1 MLDMAM
7 AALSGFNLLS
17 SNKNAKNQLAIQQM
31 LTQAEIDRNNKIMEL
46 YDQGSEEMKRVMSE
60 LYDGFGTYDDVS
72 VENFKGMKD
81 YFSLA
86 RQVEEAENRGEIDA
100 EEARDL
106 KFLFNVESD
115 FRNKSQRYMSQGEG
129 RVSDQ
134 DAIFDYNAPST
145 YDMAQD
151 IDKIASKFINAR
163 MANAR
168 GAADRM
174 YSKGA
179 ADLARRGLLSD
190 QGGQGMG
197 GGSTLEVELARS
209 AADMEAKALNEA
221 MIAGMDDA
229 LRYTKGV
236 QETTAGEQ
244 LMNLTERK
252 FGQDLIAN
260 ASDYATSQINN
271 EIAMGNYGLDVYDNY
286 NNART
291 QAISDLGAIQSLR
304 NDAALN
310 DYLTALSTMN
320 TQSGIFNDYAAN
332 QMTLAASP
340 YKFAADGGTSAGF
353 GNALTSAAN
362 LSSTLVDNAA
372 NAGGAFGNAIDKLI
386 TNQNRGRT
394 ISQGF

>member
-1 MLDMAM
+1 MFNMVMAGLTGLNM
-7 AALSGFNLLS
+7 LS
-17 SNKNAKNQLAIQQM
+17 SNRNAKNQLAMQQQ

-46 YDQGSEEMKRVMSE
+46 YDQGSEEMKNVMSE
-60 LYDGFGTYDDVS
+60 LYGGFGTYDDVS
-72 VENFKGMKD
+72 VENFEGMKD
-81 YFSLA
+81 YISLA
-86 RQVEEAENRGEIDA
+86 RQVEEAENRGEIDT

-115 FRNKSQRYMSQGEG
+115 FRDKSQRYMSQGEG

-134 DAIFDYNAPST
+134 DAIFNYNAPST

-151 IDKIASKFINAR
+151 IDSIAGKFINAR

-168 GAADRM
+168 GAADRQ

-190 QGGQGMG
+190 QGDQGMG

-244 LMNLTERK
+244 LMNLAERN
-252 FGQDLIAN
+252 FGQDLISN
-260 ASDYATSQINN
+260 ASDYSTSQVNN
-271 EIAMGNYGLDVYDNY
+271 EIAMGGYGLDVYDNY

-291 QAISDLGAIQSLR
+291 QAISDLSSIQNLR
-304 NDAALN
+304 NDAQFN
-310 DYLTALSTMN
+310 DYLSALSTMA

-332 QMTLAASP
+332 QMTMAASP
-340 YKFAADGGTSAGF
+340 YKFAADGGTNAGF
-353 GNALTSAAN
+353 GNALTSAAS
-362 LSSTLVDNAA
+362 LSSTLVNNAQSS
-372 NAGGAFGNAIDKLI
+372 GTAFGNAIDKLI
-386 TNQNRGRT
+386 TNKNRGA
-394 ISQGF
+394 SLK

>member
-1 MLDMAM
+1 MFDILMTGLT
-7 AALSGFNLLS
+7 ALNTLS
-17 SNKNAKNQLAIQQM
+17 SNNRANKALDQQNA
-31 LTQAEIDRNNKIMEL
+31 LTLAEIERNKKIMEL
-46 YDQGSEEMKRVMSE
+46 YEQGSEEMKNVMSE
-60 LYDGFGTYDDVS
+60 LYGSFGTYDDIS

-81 YFSLA
+81 YFSTA
-86 RQVEEAENRGEIDA
+86 RQLEEAVNEGKVDA

-106 KFLFNVESD
+106 QMLFNLESD
-115 FRNKSQRYMSQGEG
+115 FRDKSMRWMRQGEG

-163 MANAR
+163 MANAK

-190 QGGQGMG
+190 QGNQGRG

-209 AADMEAKALNEA
+209 AADFEQKALNDA

-252 FGQDLIAN
+252 FGQDLIKN
-260 ASDYATSQINN
+260 ASQYANDAVTREIN
-271 EIAMGNYGLDVYDNY
+271 MGNYGMDVYDNY
-286 NNART
+286 NDART
-291 QAISDLGAIQSLR
+291 QAITDLGLLQGLR

-310 DYLTALSTMN
+310 DYLTGLSTMN
-320 TQSGIFNDYAAN
+320 TQSSIFNDYVAD
-332 QMTLAASP
+332 QMQMAASP
-340 YKFAADGGTSAGF
+340 YKFAADGGTNAGF
-353 GNALTSAAN
+353 GNALSSAEN
-362 LSSTLVDNAA
+362 LTSTLIKAT
-372 NAGGAFGNAIDKLI
+372 GESFGAFADYADKWL
-386 TNQNRGRT
+386 NSDRT
-394 ISQGF
+394 PIS

>member
-1 MLDMAM
+1 MFNMIMTGLT
-7 AALSGFNLLS
+7 ALNTLS
-17 SNKNAKNQLAIQQM
+17 SNNRANKALAQQNA
-31 LTQAEIDRNNKIMEL
+31 LTAAEIARNEKIMEL
-46 YDQGSEEMKRVMSE
+46 YEQGSEEMKNIMSE
-60 LYDGFGTYDDVS
+60 LYGSFGTYDDIS

-81 YFSLA
+81 YFSTA
-86 RQVEEAENRGEIDA
+86 RKLEEAQNLGEIDA

-106 KFLFNVESD
+106 QMLFNLESD
-115 FRNKSQRYMSQGEG
+115 FRDKSMRWMRQGEG

-163 MANAR
+163 MANAQ

-190 QGGQGMG
+190 QGNQGRG

-209 AADMEAKALNEA
+209 AADFEQKALNDA

-252 FGQDLIAN
+252 FGQDLIKN
-260 ASDYATSQINN
+260 ASEYANDAVTREIN
-271 EIAMGNYGLDVYDNY
+271 MGTYGMDVYDNY
-286 NNART
+286 NDART
-291 QAISDLGAIQSLR
+291 QAITDLGLIQNLR

-310 DYLTALSTMN
+310 DWLTGLTTMN
-320 TQSGIFNDYAAN
+320 TQSGIFNDYVSQ
-332 QMTLAASP
+332 QMQMAASP
-340 YKFAADGGTSAGF
+340 YKFAADGGTNAGF
-353 GNALTSAAN
+353 GNALTAAGN
-362 LSSTLVDNAA
+362 LANTYINATGDSFKSFA
-372 NAGGAFGNAIDKLI
+372 NYADKWLN
-386 TNQNRGRT
+386 TDRT
-394 ISQGF
+394 PIS

>member
-1 MLDMAM
+1 MIN
-7 AALSGFNLLS
+7 ALMTGLNAFNMFS
-17 SNKNAKNQLAIQQM
+17 SNNRANKALAQQNA
-31 LTQAEIDRNNKIMEL
+31 LTAAEIARNEKIMEL
-46 YDQGSEEMKRVMSE
+46 YEQGSEEMKNVMSE
-60 LYDGFGTYDDVS
+60 LYGSFGTYDDIS
-72 VENFKGMKD
+72 VENFKGMRD
-81 YFSLA
+81 YFSTA
-86 RQVEEAENRGEIDA
+86 RQLEEAINEGKVDA

-106 KFLFNVESD
+106 KMLFNLESD
-115 FRNKSQRYMSQGEG
+115 FRDKSMRWMRQGEG

-151 IDKIASKFINAR
+151 IDNIASKFINAR
-163 MANAR
+163 MANAQ

-190 QGGQGMG
+190 QGDQGRG

-209 AADMEAKALNEA
+209 AADFEQKALNDA

-252 FGQDLIAN
+252 FGQDLIQN
-260 ASDYATSQINN
+260 ASQYATDAVNREIN
-271 EIAMGNYGLDVYDNY
+271 MGNYGMGVYDSY
-286 NNART
+286 NDART
-291 QAISDLGAIQSLR
+291 QAISDLGALQDLR

-310 DYLTALSTMN
+310 DWLTGLSTMN
-320 TQSGIFNDYAAN
+320 TQSGIFNDYVAS
-332 QMTLAASP
+332 QMQMAASP
-340 YKFAADGGTSAGF
+340 YKFAADGGTNAGF
-353 GNALTSAAN
+353 GNALSAGQN
-362 LSSTLVDNAA
+362 LTNTLIEA
-372 NAGGAFGNAIDKLI
+372 AGGAGTAFGNSLEKWLNDDRNSIK
-386 TNQNRGRT
+386 
-394 ISQGF
+394 

>member
-1 MLDMAM
+1 MFPQIMT
-7 AALSGFNLLS
+7 ALTAFNTLS
-17 SNKNAKNQLAIQQM
+17 SNNRANKAMAQQNA
-31 LTQAEIDRNNKIMEL
+31 LTAAEIARNEKIMEL
-46 YDQGSEEMKRVMSE
+46 YEQGSEEMKNIMSE
-60 LYDGFGTYDDVS
+60 LYGSFGTYDDIS
-72 VENFKGMKD
+72 VENFKGMKE
-81 YFSLA
+81 YFSTA
-86 RQVEEAENRGEIDA
+86 RKLEEAQNRGEINA

-106 KFLFNVESD
+106 QMLFNLESD
-115 FRNKSQRYMSQGEG
+115 FRDKSMRWMRQGEG
-129 RVSDQ
+129 RVADQ

-163 MANAR
+163 MANAQ

-190 QGGQGMG
+190 QGNQGRG

-209 AADMEAKALNEA
+209 AADFEQKALNDA

-252 FGQDLIAN
+252 FGQDLIQN
-260 ASDYATSQINN
+260 ASQYANDAVTREIN
-271 EIAMGNYGLDVYDNY
+271 MGNYGMGVYNNY
-286 NNART
+286 NDART
-291 QAISDLGAIQSLR
+291 QAITDLGLIQDLR

-310 DYLTALSTMN
+310 DWLTGLTTMN
-320 TQSGIFNDYAAN
+320 TQSGIFNDYVAN
-332 QMTLAASP
+332 QMQIAASP
-340 YKFAADGGTSAGF
+340 YKFAADGGTNAGF
-353 GNALTSAAN
+353 GNALTAAGN
-362 LSSTLVDNAA
+362 IADTYIKATGESFKSFA
-372 NAGGAFGNAIDKLI
+372 NYADQWLNTD
-386 TNQNRGRT
+386 RT
-394 ISQGF
+394 PMT

>member
-1 MLDMAM
+1 MFNAVMTGLT
-7 AALSGFNLLS
+7 ALSTLS
-17 SNKNAKNQLAIQQM
+17 SNNKANKAMDQQNA
-31 LTQAEIDRNNKIMEL
+31 LTAAEIARNEKIMEL
-46 YDQGSEEMKRVMSE
+46 YEQGSEEMKNVMSE
-60 LYDGFGTYDDVS
+60 LYGSFGNYDDIS
-72 VENFKGMKD
+72 PENFRSMRD
-81 YFSLA
+81 YFSVA
-86 RQVEEAENRGEIDA
+86 RQVEEAVNEGKIDA

-106 KFLFNVESD
+106 QFLFNVEND
-115 FRNKSQRYMSQGEG
+115 FRDKSMRWMRQGEG
-129 RVSDQ
+129 RVDDQ
-134 DAIFDYNAPST
+134 DAIFNYNAPST

-163 MANAR
+163 MANAQ

-190 QGGQGMG
+190 QGNQGRG

-209 AADMEAKALNEA
+209 AADFEQKALNDA

-252 FGQDLIAN
+252 FGQDLIKN
-260 ASDYATSQINN
+260 ASQYANDAVTREIN
-271 EIAMGNYGLDVYDNY
+271 MGTYGMDVYDNY
-286 NNART
+286 NDART
-291 QAISDLGAIQSLR
+291 QAITDLGLIQGLR

-310 DYLTALSTMN
+310 DWLTGLTTMN
-320 TQSGIFNDYAAN
+320 TQSGIFNDYVAD
-332 QMTLAASP
+332 QMQMAASP

-353 GNALTSAAN
+353 GNALTSASGIADTYIKATGDNFKSFAN
-362 LSSTLVDNAA
+362 YA
-372 NAGGAFGNAIDKLI
+372 DKWLN
-386 TNQNRGRT
+386 TDKT
-394 ISQGF
+394 PIS

>member
-1 MLDMAM
+1 MFNMVMAGLTGLNM
-7 AALSGFNLLS
+7 LS
-17 SNKNAKNQLAIQQM
+17 SNRNAKNQLAMQQQ

-46 YDQGSEEMKRVMSE
+46 YDQGSEEMKNVMSE
-60 LYDGFGTYDDVS
+60 LYGGFGTYDDVS
-72 VENFKGMKD
+72 VENFEGMKD
-81 YFSLA
+81 YISLA
-86 RQVEEAENRGEIDA
+86 RQVEEAENRGEIDT

-115 FRNKSQRYMSQGEG
+115 FRDKSQRYMSQGEG

-134 DAIFDYNAPST
+134 DAIFNYNAPST

-151 IDKIASKFINAR
+151 IDSIAGKFINAR

-168 GAADRM
+168 GAADRQ

-190 QGGQGMG
+190 QGDQGMG

-244 LMNLTERK
+244 LMNLAERN

-260 ASDYATSQINN
+260 ASDYSTSQVNN
-271 EIAMGNYGLDVYDNY
+271 EIAMGGYGLDVYDNY

-291 QAISDLGAIQSLR
+291 QAISDLSSIQNLR
-304 NDAALN
+304 NDAQFN
-310 DYLTALSTMN
+310 DYLSALSTMA

-332 QMTLAASP
+332 QMTMAASP
-340 YKFAADGGTSAGF
+340 YKFAADGGTNAGF
-353 GNALTSAAN
+353 GNALTSAAS
-362 LSSTLVDNAA
+362 LSSTLVNNAQSS
-372 NAGGAFGNAIDKLI
+372 GTAFGNAIDKLI
-386 TNQNRGRT
+386 TNKNRGA
-394 ISQGF
+394 SLK

>member
-1 MLDMAM
+1 MLNALMAGLTGLNM
-7 AALSGFNLLS
+7 LS
-17 SNKNAKNQLAIQQM
+17 SNRQANKQLALQQM

-46 YDQGSEEMKRVMSE
+46 YDQGSEEMKKVMSD
-60 LYDGFGTYDDVS
+60 LYGSFGTYDDVS

-86 RQVEEAENRGEIDA
+86 RQVEEAKNRGEIDA

-106 KFLFNVESD
+106 QFLFKVEKD
-115 FRNKSQRYMSQGEG
+115 FRDKSQAYMSQGEG
-129 RVSDQ
+129 RVDDQ
-134 DAIFDYNAPST
+134 DAIFNYNAPST
-145 YDMAQD
+145 YDFARD
-151 IDKIASKFINAR
+151 IDSIASKFINAR
-163 MANAR
+163 MANAQ

-190 QGGQGMG
+190 QGDQGRG
-197 GGSTLEVELARS
+197 GGSTLEVELAKS
-209 AADMEAKALNEA
+209 AADYERKALNEA

-236 QETTAGEQ
+236 QETAAGEQ
-244 LMNLTERK
+244 VMNLAERT
-252 FGQDLIAN
+252 FGQDLIKN
-260 ASDYATSQINN
+260 ASQYATDAVDR
-271 EIAMGNYGLDVYDNY
+271 EVAMGNYGLDVYGNY
-286 NNART
+286 NDART

-310 DYLTALSTMN
+310 DYLTGLSTMN

-362 LSSTLVDNAA
+362 LSSTLVNNAQK
-372 NAGGAFGNAIDKLI
+372 AGGAFGTWIDRL
-386 TNQNRGRT
+386 TGYNNRT
-394 ISQGF
+394 PIS

>member
-1 MLDMAM
+1 MFNAVMTGLT
-7 AALSGFNLLS
+7 ALSTLS
-17 SNKNAKNQLAIQQM
+17 SNNKANKAMDQQNA
-31 LTQAEIDRNNKIMEL
+31 LTAAEIARNEKIMEL
-46 YDQGSEEMKRVMSE
+46 YEQGSEEMKNVMSE
-60 LYDGFGTYDDVS
+60 LYGSFGNYDDIS
-72 VENFKGMKD
+72 PENFRSMRD
-81 YFSLA
+81 YFSVA
-86 RQVEEAENRGEIDA
+86 RQVEEAVNEGKIDA

-106 KFLFNVESD
+106 QFLFNVESD
-115 FRNKSQRYMSQGEG
+115 FRDKSMRWMRQGEG
-129 RVSDQ
+129 RVDDQ
-134 DAIFDYNAPST
+134 DAIFNYNAPST

-163 MANAR
+163 MANAQ

-190 QGGQGMG
+190 QGNQGRG

-209 AADMEAKALNEA
+209 AADFEQKALNDA

-252 FGQDLIAN
+252 FGQDLIKN
-260 ASDYATSQINN
+260 ASQYANDAVTREIN
-271 EIAMGNYGLDVYDNY
+271 MGTYGMDVYDNY
-286 NNART
+286 NDART
-291 QAISDLGAIQSLR
+291 QAITDLGLIQGLR

-310 DYLTALSTMN
+310 DWLTGLTTMN
-320 TQSGIFNDYAAN
+320 TQSGIFNDYVAD
-332 QMTLAASP
+332 QMQMAASP

-353 GNALTSAAN
+353 GNALTSASGIADTYIKATGDNFKSFAN
-362 LSSTLVDNAA
+362 YA
-372 NAGGAFGNAIDKLI
+372 DKWLN
-386 TNQNRGRT
+386 TDKT
-394 ISQGF
+394 PIS

>member
-1 MLDMAM
+1 MLNMFMAGLTGLNM
-7 AALSGFNLLS
+7 LS
-17 SNKNAKNQLAIQQM
+17 SNRNAKNQLAMQQQ

-46 YDQGSEEMKRVMSE
+46 YDQGSEEMKNVMSE
-60 LYDGFGTYDDVS
+60 LYGGFGTYDDVS
-72 VENFKGMKD
+72 VENFEGMKD
-81 YFSLA
+81 YISLA
-86 RQVEEAENRGEIDA
+86 RQVEEAENRGEIDT

-115 FRNKSQRYMSQGEG
+115 FRDKSQRYMSQGEG

-134 DAIFDYNAPST
+134 DAIFNYNAPST

-151 IDKIASKFINAR
+151 IDSIAGKFINAR

-168 GAADRM
+168 GAADRQ

-190 QGGQGMG
+190 QGDQGMG

-260 ASDYATSQINN
+260 ASDYSTSQVNN
-271 EIAMGNYGLDVYDNY
+271 EIAMGGYGLDVYDNY

-291 QAISDLGAIQSLR
+291 QAISDLGSIQNLR
-304 NDAALN
+304 NDAQFN
-310 DYLTALSTMN
+310 DYLNALSTMS

-332 QMTLAASP
+332 QMTMAASP
-340 YKFAADGGTSAGF
+340 YKFAADGGTNAGF
-353 GNALTSAAN
+353 GNALTSASS
-362 LSSTLVDNAA
+362 LSSTLVNNAKSS
-372 NAGGAFGNAIDKLI
+372 GTAFGDAINAIIK
-386 TNQNRGRT
+386 NQNRGA
-394 ISQGF
+394 SLK